1 MSGRG
6 AEALSLLFAA
16 VLAVDFGVAVDFVL
30 VVGLVRSDCDG
41 VVFVDPAG
49 EISCLFESVAFDAAA
64 FDAAAFEDSD
74 GLSVGLDDVVF
85 AGGFAGGSCPSIAA
99 TEGRFHPN
107 QALRRG
113 CMTK

>member
-49 EISCLFESVAFDAAA
+49 EVSCLFDAVAFDAV
-64 FDAAAFEDSD
+64 AFEDSD